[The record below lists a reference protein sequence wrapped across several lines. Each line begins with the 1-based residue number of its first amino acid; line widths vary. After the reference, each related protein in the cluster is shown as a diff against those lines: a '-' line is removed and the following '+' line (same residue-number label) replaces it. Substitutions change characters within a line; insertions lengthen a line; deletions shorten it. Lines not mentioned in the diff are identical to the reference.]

1 MPDFG
6 PWPNSSNSLLAI
18 GQTVDIIPDFEDI
31 DNSGTPERDIV
42 RSTILLDT
50 YFQSSNNNA
59 VLENGRV
66 DLIDQEFKIVYYDQD
81 GNLPAIKQ
89 VQICDSNGENCDTAI
104 NLIPLSHNYNDS
116 VEYYIDYNFD
126 SLLSGDY
133 SAKFIFSD
141 DNLNNSSIEFVDFSI
156 SSNQLGDV
164 NMDSSIDVLDVVVTI
179 EIILGF
185 IQPSDDQTILADL
198 NFDLSID
205 VLDVIMI
212 MDIIL
217 Y

>member
-1 MPDFG
+1 M
-6 PWPNSSNSLLAI
+6 
-18 GQTVDIIPDFEDI
+18 
-31 DNSGTPERDIV
+31 
-42 RSTILLDT
+42 
-50 YFQSSNNNA
+50 
-59 VLENGRV
+59 
-66 DLIDQEFKIVYYDQD
+66 
-81 GNLPAIKQ
+81 
-89 VQICDSNGENCDTAI
+89 
-104 NLIPLSHNYNDS
+104 IPLSHNYNDS